1 MKTKSNIKNNF
12 IRFLHKLAVW
22 TIAGLIVFSFG
33 LLVVSLCSCLILSE
47 AIAGI
52 LSVVFIGFFISIY
65 PLDDYYKIFGL

>member
-22 TIAGLIVFSFG
+22 IIAGLIVFSYG
-33 LLVVSLCSCLILSE
+33 LLVVSLCVCLIPSE
-47 AIAGI
+47 AIASI